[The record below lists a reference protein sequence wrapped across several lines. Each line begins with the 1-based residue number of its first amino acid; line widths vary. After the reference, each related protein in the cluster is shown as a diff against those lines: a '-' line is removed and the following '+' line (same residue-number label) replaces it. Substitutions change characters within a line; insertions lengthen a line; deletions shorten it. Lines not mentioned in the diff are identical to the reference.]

1 MMDLKF
7 VKDVEKLE
15 ELLDKIPYNIEEVIK
30 NLDLN
35 IKERTLYHYTSIYGL
50 EGILRNSEFWVSHS
64 AFLNDKTEL
73 QYTYKLC
80 EEIIKEMVGE
90 DENMYE
96 LANDI
101 FQMGTER
108 TRDTELYILSMTTN
122 GDSNLLWSNY
132 SHNDGYSLA
141 LKYPDIM
148 RTFAHEMTVSEVA
161 PVPADVIY
169 DREKQ
174 KQLLEAPIRALL
186 QFMHFNVS
194 EDTWTENIENR
205 FHELFTA
212 INMYSAFFKDECFKQ
227 EEEVRIV
234 FMSPNGR
241 GNLKQDG
248 FRISN
253 GAFIP
258 YLKASFRSK
267 KEAIQ
272 SITIGPKNHMDIAKE
287 GLIKLLEHYGYNHIS
302 DGYVEKSKIPYRY

>member
-1 MMDLKF
+1 MIELKII
-7 VKDVEKLE
+7 KDVEKFEKLIDE
-15 ELLDKIPYNIEEVIK
+15 IPYDIKTVIS

-35 IKERTLYHYTSIYGL
+35 NKQRTLYHYTSIYGL
-50 EGILRNSEFWVSHS
+50 EGILKNSEFWVSHS

-73 QYTYKLC
+73 EYTYKLC
-80 EEIIKEMVGE
+80 EEILDEMVGE
-90 DENMYE
+90 DEHLHE
-96 LANDI
+96 LATDI
-101 FQMGTER
+101 FQDGIEKS
-108 TRDTELYILSMTTN
+108 RDTELYILSMTTN

-141 LKYPDIM
+141 LKYPEIM
-148 RTFAHEMTVSEVA
+148 QTFAKERGVTEVV

-186 QFMHFNVS
+186 QFMHFHVS
-194 EDTWTENIENR
+194 EETWTEGIEER
-205 FHELFTA
+205 FRELFTG

-234 FMSPNGR
+234 FMSRNGI
-241 GNLKQDG
+241 GKLKQDG

-258 YLKASFRSK
+258 YLKASFLSK
-267 KEAIQ
+267 KEVIQ

-287 GLIKLLEHYGYNHIS
+287 GLIKLLEHYGYDHIS

>member
-1 MMDLKF
+1 MIDLKII
-7 VKDVEKLE
+7 KDVEKLE
-15 ELLDKIPYNIEEVIK
+15 KLLDEIPYNIEKVIE

-35 IKERTLYHYTSIYGL
+35 AKERTLYHYTSIYGL
-50 EGILRNSEFWVSHS
+50 EGILKNSEFWVSHS

-73 QYTYKLC
+73 EYTYKLC
-80 EEIIKEMVGE
+80 QEIIDEMVGE
-90 DENMYE
+90 NQKLHE
-96 LANDI
+96 LASDI
-101 FQMGTER
+101 FQSGIEKS
-108 TRDTELYILSMTTN
+108 RDTELYILSMTTN

-141 LKYPDIM
+141 LKYPDIVK
-148 RTFAHEMTVSEVA
+148 TFAKEREVTEVV

-186 QFMHFNVS
+186 QFMHFNASPDVWA
-194 EDTWTENIENR
+194 EGIDNR
-205 FHELFTA
+205 FRELFTA
-212 INMYSAFFKDECFKQ
+212 INIYSAFFKDECFKQ

-234 FMSPNGR
+234 FMSRDITNK
-241 GNLKQDG
+241 LKQDG

-258 YLKASFRSK
+258 YLKAPFHSK
-267 KEAIQ
+267 KEVIQ

-287 GLIKLLEHYGYNHIS
+287 GLSKLLKHYGYDHIS
-302 DGYVEKSKIPYRY
+302 DGNVEKSKIPYRY